1 MLSTKRRNFFKG
13 SAWAISLSVL
23 FFGVGCQRPPEEA
36 ANGAVSAQ
44 GSTGT
49 AIVVDGSSTVY
60 PITNEIAQEYQLL
73 DNRKPQIDV
82 AVSGT
87 GGGFRRFCAGE
98 TDINN
103 ASRPISK
110 SEMETCKTAGVRYI
124 ELPVAYD
131 AIAVVVNP
139 ENDWA
144 EDITL
149 EELATIWGREAE
161 GQVTSWNQVRS
172 TWPDNPLN
180 LYGPGEDSGTFDYF
194 TEAVTGDAGN
204 SRTDYT
210 ASEDDTLLVR
220 GVSRDEN
227 GLGYFG
233 YSYYEENTAQ
243 LTALAVNGVLPSR
256 ETTVSGE
263 YQPFA
268 RPLFIYV
275 NADALDRKPEL
286 RSFVEYYLTHGRQF
300 VKVVG
305 YVALPDEIYN
315 IAYEH
320 LEDRKVGTVFGG
332 EAQLKLTIEEL
343 LQKEAEF

>member
-1 MLSTKRRNFFKG
+1 MLSTKQNKRFQR

-23 FFGVGCQRPPEEA
+23 FLGAGCQRSPEEVS
-36 ANGAVSAQ
+36 NGAVRA
-44 GSTGT
+44 GSTTGT
-49 AIVVDGSSTVY
+49 TIAVDGSSTVY
-60 PITNEIAQEYQLL
+60 PITNEVAQEYQLL

-87 GGGFRRFCAGE
+87 GGGFRKFCAGE

-103 ASRPISK
+103 ASRPISS
-110 SEMETCKTAGVRYI
+110 SEMETCKTAGIRYI

-131 AIAVVVNP
+131 AIAVVVHP
-139 ENDWA
+139 DNDWV
-144 EDITL
+144 DNITL
-149 EELATIWGREAE
+149 AELNTIWERDAE

-172 TWPDNPLN
+172 DWPDNPLN

-194 TEAVTGDAGN
+194 TEAVTGEAGN

-243 LTALAVNGVLPSR
+243 LKSLAVNGVLPSR
-256 ETTVSGE
+256 DTTIDGT

-286 RSFVEYYLTHGRQF
+286 LDFVEYYLTHGRQF

-320 LEDRKVGTVFGG
+320 LSDRKVGTVFGG
-332 EAQLKLTIEEL
+332 ESQLNLKIEEL
-343 LQKEAEF
+343 LQKEADF